1 MRLLIVIGFLL
12 AIPGLAVAQFPAEVQ
27 PGARV
32 RVWIPETARQE
43 QGPDRRQLLRGT
55 VESVDGALRLRVPGT
70 TGSLAIQRTSVRRL
84 DVSRG
89 VSRGA
94 SMVERA
100 VGGALAG
107 AITLAALNDPQRA
120 SGPHFRTDWEAAGV
134 GAAFGA
140 GFGAVVGLIWP
151 YERWR
156 RVIR

>member
-1 MRLLIVIGFLL
+1 MRSLIVISFLV

-55 VESVDGALRLRVPGT
+55 VESIDGALRLRVPGT
-70 TGSLAIQRTSVRRL
+70 TGSLAIQRASVRRL

-134 GAAFGA
+134 GAAFGG